1 MRIALILIGIFLSFI
16 AKAQY
21 TPVDSTYTRV
31 SLSYYNQAG
40 YYIGKDSFHRR
51 TVRYANCGDTI
62 TRIKYDTLIQR
73 FPQRFI
79 TMDSIVDG
87 GGCEECGVPIGDLTD
102 SLDIRALNY
111 LKSNANDTVGNYY
124 TMWVNGANYA
134 KINNLMYRVTNGT
147 YIADLEPTQLVI
159 VDGSNKRSSVT
170 PDNIQVY
177 EDGYGTT
184 TIYDDHLTIDRALYS
199 ASANDEVPILGEVKD
214 LISDSIATRPT
225 LATVRNE
232 ISDSLAAFTGGGGD
246 YIRKDQNDTVI
257 THQTLWKDGTNE
269 TNITNDMILMTSDS
283 TALTFVPNSFAFDNY
298 NTGAYSFVSYNRMQ
312 IERSGY
318 IPTASYEVPV
328 LGEVKALINDSLD
341 TRLASYTDNTNLEE
355 KIEDKI
361 GDKLLISGGSKSYND
376 ATGETTLTI
385 TASGLTAEQVLDTVA
400 NTIQV
405 GDYLK
410 KTKDDSGDSLYIE
423 LLLKDAYK
431 VVWGSNYWKS
441 VWFPT
446 NTTSGTQTWGIQWNN
461 TGTVTAPTKS
471 TTNKFQFFTRA
482 ENLQTTNSTTN
493 VAGIRPSATV
503 VGFGNSSGLG
513 GFYMTAVWGP
523 ATGCSNSTQ
532 RGFFGMSTSTSNP
545 TDVDPS
551 TLTNIFGMGWDD
563 DDTNVQFMHNDG
575 SGTATKVDLGSSFP
589 VTSAD
594 RTDVYRIT
602 MYSPANSSTVYYK
615 IEDIKDGDV
624 ATGTVSSDLPS
635 NTVFFA
641 PRGYTSVGGTNTVTG
656 FAIMQLELFSEY

>member
-87 GGCEECGVPIGDLTD
+87 GGCEECGVPIGDLT
-102 SLDIRALNY
+102 
-111 LKSNANDTVGNYY
+111 
-124 TMWVNGANYA
+124 
-134 KINNLMYRVTNGT
+134 
-147 YIADLEPTQLVI
+147 
-159 VDGSNKRSSVT
+159 
-170 PDNIQVY
+170 
-177 EDGYGTT
+177 
-184 TIYDDHLTIDRALYS
+184 
-199 ASANDEVPILGEVKD
+199 
-214 LISDSIATRPT
+214 
-225 LATVRNE
+225 
-232 ISDSLAAFTGGGGD
+232 
-246 YIRKDQNDTVI
+246 
-257 THQTLWKDGTNE
+257 
-269 TNITNDMILMTSDS
+269 
-283 TALTFVPNSFAFDNY
+283 
-298 NTGAYSFVSYNRMQ
+298 
-312 IERSGY
+312 
-318 IPTASYEVPV
+318 
-328 LGEVKALINDSLD
+328 DSLD

-615 IEDIKDGDV
+615 IDDIKDGDV